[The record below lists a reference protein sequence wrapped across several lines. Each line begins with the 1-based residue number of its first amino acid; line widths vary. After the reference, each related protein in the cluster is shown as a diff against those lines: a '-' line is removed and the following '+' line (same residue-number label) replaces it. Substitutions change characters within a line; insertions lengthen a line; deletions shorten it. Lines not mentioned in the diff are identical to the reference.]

1 MSRKQS
7 VNKPPD
13 GGWGWMVVLS
23 TFLVHVIALG
33 SVKSL
38 GVFYAEFREVFQES
52 AGNTSF
58 ISSVFVAAVL
68 FCSPI
73 ASALSNLTSCRT
85 VVMAGGVISAVGLG
99 VSYFAQSVVHLIITI
114 GLITGFGFSLMYSPS
129 LAMVGTYFHK
139 RHATAN
145 GIAISGTGVSMF
157 VLSPLFQFLIDEF
170 RWNGALLIFAA
181 MALNGCV
188 CGALLRP
195 LHLKDADK
203 DNEVKSEDEEVAD
216 SSKTCKTIIP
226 FCQKVLEMFDVTL
239 LKSGPFL
246 VYNLSLFALMLGSSI
261 IFVHLVAHA
270 QSLGVEKTQAAFLP
284 SILGIGE
291 AVARPISGWLSDRL
305 PVRKLYFYMV
315 GCVGLG
321 ICNIAIPHSPTYAA
335 LVACMVFYGISSGTF
350 YPLIAVL
357 VREYSGVS
365 RISGGLGWAFVFQG
379 AGFLLGQPIAGWLYD
394 ATGNYDMSFYAAAT
408 FIFVSVVV
416 LLLLVPKKGKSW
428 ALESGK
434 PAPDVPHDECDGVV
448 GLQARQLPGV
458 TVITEG
464 QTNPAFQ
471 SEM

>member
-1 MSRKQS
+1 MESSGKQ
-7 VNKPPD
+7 PE
-13 GGWGWMVVLS
+13 GGWGWMVVFG
-23 TFLVHVIALG
+23 TFLVHVMAIG
-33 SVKSL
+33 SYRSL
-38 GVFYAEFREVFQES
+38 GVFYVEFREVFHES

-58 ISSVFVAAVL
+58 ISSVFIATIL
-68 FCSPI
+68 MCSPI

-114 GLITGFGFSLMYSPS
+114 GLISGFGNSLMYSPS
-129 LAMVGTYFHK
+129 LAMVGKYFDK

-157 VLSPLFQFLIDEF
+157 VLSPLFQFLIDEY
-170 RWNGALLIFAA
+170 RWNGALLIYGAIS
-181 MALNGCV
+181 LNGCV

-203 DNEVKSEDEEVAD
+203 DNDGKSEDEEVAD

-226 FCQKVLEMFDVTL
+226 FCQKVFETFDMTL
-239 LKSGPFL
+239 LKSRHFL
-246 VYNLSLFALMLGSSI
+246 VYNLSLFGLTLGNAM

-270 QSLGVEKTQAAFLP
+270 QALGVEKTQAAFLP
-284 SILGIGE
+284 SILGIME

-315 GCVGLG
+315 GCVGLA

-335 LVACMVFYGISSGTF
+335 LVACMVFYGISSGIF

-357 VREYSGVS
+357 VRKYSGGS

-379 AGFLLGQPIAGWLYD
+379 AAYLLGQPIAGWLYD

-434 PAPDVPHDECDGVV
+434 PAADVPHDECDRVV
-448 GLQARQLPGV
+448 GLQARQLPDV
-458 TVITEG
+458 TVTTEG

>member
-1 MSRKQS
+1 MSRKHP

-129 LAMVGTYFHK
+129 LAMVGKYFNK

-170 RWNGALLIFAA
+170 WWNGALLIFAA

-216 SSKTCKTIIP
+216 SSKT
-226 FCQKVLEMFDVTL
+226 
-239 LKSGPFL
+239 GPFL

-315 GCVGLG
+315 GCVGLA

-416 LLLLVPKKGKSW
+416 LLLL
-428 ALESGK
+428 
-434 PAPDVPHDECDGVV
+434 
-448 GLQARQLPGV
+448 
-458 TVITEG
+458 
-464 QTNPAFQ
+464 
-471 SEM
+471 

>member
-1 MSRKQS
+1 MQHMDD
-7 VNKPPD
+7 PPD

-23 TFLVHVIALG
+23 TFLVHVIAIG
-33 SVKSL
+33 SYRSF

-58 ISSVFVAAVL
+58 VSSVYIATQL
-68 FCSPI
+68 MCSPI

-85 VVMAGGVISAVGLG
+85 VAMTGGVISAVGLG
-99 VSYFAQSVVHLIITI
+99 LSFFAQNAVHLIITI
-114 GLITGFGFSLMYSPS
+114 GLITGFGNSLMLSPS
-129 LAMVGTYFHK
+129 LVMVGNYFHK

-145 GIAISGTGVSMF
+145 GIAISGSGVSLF
-157 VLSPLFQFLIDEF
+157 ILSPLFQFLIDEF
-170 RWNGALLIFAA
+170 GWKGALLIFSGIV
-181 MALNGCV
+181 LNGCV

-195 LHLKDADK
+195 LRLKDAGK
-203 DNEVKSEDEEVAD
+203 DGENEEEDEEAAD
-216 SSKTCKTIIP
+216 SSKTCKAIIP
-226 FCQKVLEMFDVTL
+226 FCHKVLKMFDVTL
-239 LKSGPFL
+239 LKSRPFL
-246 VYNLSLFALMLGSSI
+246 VYSLSLFGLTLGNSM

-270 QSLGVEKTQAAFLP
+270 QGLGVEKTQAAFLP
-284 SILGIGE
+284 SILGIVE
-291 AVARPISGWLSDRL
+291 AVVRPVNGWLSDKL
-305 PVRKLYFYMV
+305 PVRKLHYYMV

-321 ICNIAIPHSPTYAA
+321 ICNIAIPHSRTYAA

-357 VREYSGVS
+357 VRKYSGVS

-379 AGFLLGQPIAGWLYD
+379 AAYLLGQPIAGWLYD

-416 LLLLVPKKGKSW
+416 LLLLVPRKGKSW

-434 PAPDVPHDECDGVV
+434 PAPDVPHDKCDGVV
-448 GLQARQLPGV
+448 GLKARQLPV
-458 TVITEG
+458 NIDNLTTEG
-464 QTNPAFQ
+464 QKNPAFQ

>member
-1 MSRKQS
+1 MESS
-7 VNKPPD
+7 GKPPD
-13 GGWGWMVVLS
+13 DGWGWMVVFG
-23 TFLVHVIALG
+23 TFLVHVMAIG
-33 SVKSL
+33 SYRSL
-38 GVFYAEFREVFQES
+38 GVFYVEFREVFHES

-58 ISSVFVAAVL
+58 ISSVFIATIL
-68 FCSPI
+68 MCSPI

-85 VVMAGGVISAVGLG
+85 VVMAGSVISAVGLG

-114 GLITGFGFSLMYSPS
+114 GLISGFGNSLMYSPS
-129 LAMVGTYFHK
+129 LAMVGKYFHK

-170 RWNGALLIFAA
+170 RWKGALLIYAA
-181 MALNGCV
+181 ISLNGCV

-195 LHLKDADK
+195 LHLDGA
-203 DNEVKSEDEEVAD
+203 
-216 SSKTCKTIIP
+216 
-226 FCQKVLEMFDVTL
+226 
-239 LKSGPFL
+239 
-246 VYNLSLFALMLGSSI
+246 
-261 IFVHLVAHA
+261 AHA
-270 QSLGVEKTQAAFLP
+270 QALGVEKTQAAFLP
-284 SILGIGE
+284 SILGIME
-291 AVARPISGWLSDRL
+291 AVARPVSGWLSDRL

-321 ICNIAIPHSPTYAA
+321 ICNVAIPHSPTYAA
-335 LVACMVFYGISSGTF
+335 LVACMVFYGISSGIF

-357 VREYSGVS
+357 VRKYSGVS

-379 AGFLLGQPIAGWLYD
+379 AAYLLGQPIAGWLYD

-448 GLQARQLPGV
+448 GLQARQLPDV
-458 TVITEG
+458 TVTIES
-464 QTNPAFQ
+464 AQ
-471 SEM
+471 S